1 MSSTKSSN
9 HRKALAVGLAVV
21 GVAGLSLASAA
32 QLNFAAPQAQ
42 FQAGVDTVA
51 SCQSATVDSS
61 FGTPVLTGGA
71 YVTDSVTLAN
81 IDALCAGKSYKVSLL
96 DATGAVVGAEKSG
109 TVAGTSIAVTGL
121 SVTDVDA
128 VAKIALT
135 IYS

>member
-1 MSSTKSSN
+1 MPDRRRRLLVR
-9 HRKALAVGLAVV
+9 HPGADG
-21 GVAGLSLASAA
+21 
-32 QLNFAAPQAQ
+32 
-42 FQAGVDTVA
+42 
-51 SCQSATVDSS
+51 
-61 FGTPVLTGGA
+61 GT
-71 YVTDSVTLAN
+71 YVTTSLSLAN

-96 DATGAVVGAEKSG
+96 DSTGALVGAEKSG